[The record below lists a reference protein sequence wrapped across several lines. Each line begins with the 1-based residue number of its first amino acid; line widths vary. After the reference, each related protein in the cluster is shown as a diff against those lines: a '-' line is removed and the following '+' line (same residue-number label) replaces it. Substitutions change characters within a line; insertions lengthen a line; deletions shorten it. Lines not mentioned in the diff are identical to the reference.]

1 MNTRRELFGAAV
13 RLGVV
18 LSTIAAIVT
27 LIVSSIG
34 DVSPAA
40 MAGTVAAVG
49 FVTSWV
55 LTGRLAQPA
64 TLRSHHR
71 VSVVHLRQPV
81 G

>member
-27 LIVSSIG
+27 LIVSWIG

-55 LTGRLAQPA
+55 LTGRVAQPA
-64 TLRSHHR
+64 PLRSHHR
-71 VSVVHLRQPV
+71 VSVVQLRQPV

>member
-13 RLGVV
+13 RLGIV
-18 LSTIAAIVT
+18 LSTVAVIVT
-27 LIVSSIG
+27 FIVSGIG

-40 MAGTVAAVG
+40 MASTVAAVG

-55 LTGRLAQPA
+55 LTGRLAHPA
-64 TLRSHHR
+64 PLRSHHR

>member
-1 MNTRRELFGAAV
+1 MNTRRDLFGAAV
-13 RLGVV
+13 RLGFV
-18 LSTIAAIVT
+18 LSTVAVILT
-27 LIVSSIG
+27 LIVSTLG

-49 FVTSWV
+49 FATSWV
-55 LTGRLAQPA
+55 LTGRIARPA
-64 TLRSHHR
+64 PVRSHHR

>member
-18 LSTIAAIVT
+18 LSTIAAVVT

-64 TLRSHHR
+64 HLRSQHR

>member
-18 LSTIAAIVT
+18 LSTIAAVVT

-64 TLRSHHR
+64 QLRSQHR

>member
-13 RLGVV
+13 RLGIV
-18 LSTIAAIVT
+18 LSTVAAFLT
-27 LIVSSIG
+27 LFISALG

-55 LTGRLAQPA
+55 LTGRVAHPA
-64 TLRSHHR
+64 PVRSQHR